1 MPDRTQLMGCS
12 SDVNHLSHESQTCYW
27 TLHVKINRDW
37 EAWWSSAC
45 RTNMPAGQSLNSI
58 SINKN
63 LRQREVLQELR
74 LVFMKPVC
82 QLEPFV
88 WHVITFT
95 KVLYL
100 LTWWL
105 NGRLTLLSNF
115 GSVHY
120 RRMHPSPRR
129 RLKNVF
135 WGGQI
140 LQKGTLG
147 KIWWS
152 KLQTLF

>member
-1 MPDRTQLMGCS
+1 
-12 SDVNHLSHESQTCYW
+12 
-27 TLHVKINRDW
+27 
-37 EAWWSSAC
+37 
-45 RTNMPAGQSLNSI
+45 MPAGQSLNSI

-100 LTWWL
+100 LTW
-105 NGRLTLLSNF
+105 
-115 GSVHY
+115 
-120 RRMHPSPRR
+120 
-129 RLKNVF
+129 
-135 WGGQI
+135 
-140 LQKGTLG
+140 
-147 KIWWS
+147 
-152 KLQTLF
+152 